1 MKLLDKLLPVGPS
14 KVTTKLNII
23 IPNTTDKSVKS
34 VQTKSKVLHIVGLTI
49 CYIFLAFCAFL
60 AIFPFYYMII
70 GSFMQEQDLTG
81 GSMVPVHGSF
91 FQNIIDNYTNTLERF
106 KYLDYVGNTLF
117 VALTT
122 TLLML
127 IVTILSAYAFARLK
141 FRGRDLLFTVFLA
154 TMMIPGEMMIISN
167 FTTMN
172 NLGLIGIDQN
182 RAQAYLA
189 MILPFITSVY
199 YIYLLKQNFKQ
210 IPNEL
215 YLAAKVDGKS
225 DWEYL
230 WKVMVPLASP
240 TLITIAILSIIG
252 SWNAFV
258 WPRMVVNQSRN
269 SQDFW
274 LISVAVR
281 DSQALALK
289 DPNDTM
295 ITQYSWQM
303 VASVLT
309 TVPLLILFIIFRKY
323 IMKGTSRA
331 GIKG

>member
-1 MKLLDKLLPVGPS
+1 MNFINKLKPLGPS
-14 KVTTKLNII
+14 FVSTKLRII
-23 IPNTTDKSVKS
+23 IPNTSGKDVKAI
-34 VQTKSKVLHIVGLTI
+34 QIRSKVLHIIGLVV
-49 CYIFLAFCAFL
+49 CYAFLILCAIL
-60 AIFPFYYMII
+60 AIFPFYYMIV
-70 GSFMQEQDLTG
+70 GSFMQEKDLSAG
-81 GSMVPVHGSF
+81 YLVPINGSF
-91 FQNIIDNYTNTLERF
+91 FQNIADNYTNTLQRF
-106 KYLDYVGNTLF
+106 SYVSYVGNTLF
-117 VALTT
+117 VAITT
-122 TLLML
+122 TILMV
-127 IVTILSAYAFARLK
+127 IVTIISAFAFARLK
-141 FRGRDLLFTVFLA
+141 FRGRDILFTIFLA
-154 TMMIPGEMMIISN
+154 TMMIPGEMMVISN
-167 FTTMN
+167 YTTMN
-172 NLGLIGIDQN
+172 NLGLIGHDQT
-182 RAQAYLA
+182 RIQAYTA

-199 YIYLLKQNFKQ
+199 YIYLLRQNFKQ

-240 TLITIAILSIIG
+240 TLITIAILSVIG

-258 WPRMVVNQSRN
+258 WPRMVVNQSAN

-323 IMKGTSRA
+323 IMKGTGRA